1 MDALLESPAVL
12 GDERLERHRRP
23 AAELLDEVVRA
34 RENPVLVVDRGCY
47 PT

>member
-12 GDERLERHRRP
+12 GDERLEDADDH
-23 AAELLDEVVRA
+23 AALILGR
-34 RENPVLVVDRGCY
+34 DRGCY